1 VQKGCGEDGTGK
13 GVPVVAV
20 TQDHATARSVALR
33 GRAGGM
39 MTELGGELAG
49 TLRARSG
56 NGDKNYVVESTS
68 SAPCPA
74 NQAHFDPVWRVRH
87 LMPVECERL
96 QGFPDHYTLV
106 PYRGKPAADSPR
118 YRVIGNAMAV
128 PCIAWIGR
136 RLRYALEH
144 MKEEA

>member
-1 VQKGCGEDGTGK
+1 
-13 GVPVVAV
+13 VAV
-20 TQDHATARSVALR
+20 TQNRATVRSVALR

-39 MTELGGELAG
+39 MAELGGELAG
-49 TLRARSG
+49 TLRASSG
-56 NGDKNYVVESTS
+56 SGDKSYVVESTPP
-68 SAPCPA
+68 PCPMNKERA
-74 NQAHFDPVWRVRH
+74 DSVWRVRH

-96 QGFPDHYTLV
+96 QGFPDHYTQV

-128 PCIAWIGR
+128 PCIAWLGR

-144 MKEEA
+144 MKGEARDSV